1 MFYVN
6 VAHSTADFSR
16 ARRSRR
22 SMCQSHGASGEPPKA
37 TGQVAAATAPQS
49 EESAMLS
56 CRFIVNCEDFF
67 TRPFG
72 DHVKTGDYPLNTRN
86 DAKEMATRPDLPP
99 LALFGVFRGLN
110 PLLVFHPRLS
120 ASSAVK
126 TSVAAELRWVIRG

>member
-1 MFYVN
+1 M
-6 VAHSTADFSR
+6 
-16 ARRSRR
+16 
-22 SMCQSHGASGEPPKA
+22 QSCK
-37 TGQVAAATAPQS
+37 
-49 EESAMLS
+49 
-56 CRFIVNCEDFF
+56 FIAGCEDFF

-120 ASSAVK
+120 ASSAV
-126 TSVAAELRWVIRG
+126 TPSVAAEPLWAIRGSNFTPELLFQFRE